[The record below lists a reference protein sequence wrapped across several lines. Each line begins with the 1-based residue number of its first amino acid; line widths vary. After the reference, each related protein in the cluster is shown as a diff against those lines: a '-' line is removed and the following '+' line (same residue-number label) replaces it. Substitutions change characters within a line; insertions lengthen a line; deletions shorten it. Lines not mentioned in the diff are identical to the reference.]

1 MFPLSFKL
9 FLMGF
14 SLLLKLLQ
22 WENYSSTLTLLGEIS
37 RMGYRDVRRGC
48 CVMSMYL
55 SVETADSGLF
65 CLLCSWCTVT
75 LEGHVLVVSSQH
87 PGYVNRYLPP
97 RSVQNR
103 LNLVEYTLAWSLVW
117 NLLI

>member
-1 MFPLSFKL
+1 MK
-9 FLMGF
+9 
-14 SLLLKLLQ
+14 
-22 WENYSSTLTLLGEIS
+22 
-37 RMGYRDVRRGC
+37 
-48 CVMSMYL
+48 SMYL
-55 SVETADSGLF
+55 SVESADSGLF
-65 CLLCSWCTVT
+65 CLLCSRCAVT

-117 NLLI
+117 NLLIERLICLELNLQAEDVQELC